1 MNILKIKFL
10 ISDDVTVDLKEYYT
24 ECDEK
29 VYDSISGK
37 VDTCYSG
44 EFPVKLSAK
53 DEAGNEGS
61 LDFVLKLNPV
71 HVTKENPILLYMMES
86 MELLQSKIL
95 SMAIFMERV
104 NTMLNLK

>member
-1 MNILKIKFL
+1 MNILKIKIS

-37 VDTCYSG
+37 SRYLLLRRIS
-44 EFPVKLSAK
+44 VKLSAK

-71 HVTKENPILLYMMES
+71 HVTKENPHPVVYDGEYGNYYN
-86 MELLQSKIL
+86 QR
-95 SMAIFMERV
+95 F
-104 NTMLNLK
+104 